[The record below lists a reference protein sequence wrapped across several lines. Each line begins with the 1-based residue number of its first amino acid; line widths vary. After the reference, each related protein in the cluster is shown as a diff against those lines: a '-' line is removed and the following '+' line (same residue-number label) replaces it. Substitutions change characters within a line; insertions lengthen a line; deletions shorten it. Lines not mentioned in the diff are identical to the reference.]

1 MQVAIIED
9 NAFHAE
15 TLQNYLKRFSEE
27 TSTMITSQH
36 YSDGKEFLNQF
47 QPTWDLIL
55 LDIEMPC
62 MNGIEVAK
70 EIRKQDE
77 EVIIIFITQ
86 MAKYAIE
93 GYAVRAFDYILKP
106 VNYYAFTMKMKHV
119 IRMCEQKKQSF
130 FVISNQS
137 GKIKQDLD
145 YLRSGEVQNHTLL
158 YHTTE
163 TCIFSTSYSSLGK
176 LAEELIPK
184 GFARNHNSYLVNLRY
199 ITGYEKNN
207 VILGEECLPLSRTYY
222 KSFIQSLL
230 KYWGGKQI

>member
-130 FVISNQS
+130 FVINF
-137 GKIKQDLD
+137 L
-145 YLRSGEVQNHTLL
+145 
-158 YHTTE
+158 
-163 TCIFSTSYSSLGK
+163 
-176 LAEELIPK
+176 
-184 GFARNHNSYLVNLRY
+184 FAVVCRHS
-199 ITGYEKNN
+199 
-207 VILGEECLPLSRTYY
+207 
-222 KSFIQSLL
+222 
-230 KYWGGKQI
+230 